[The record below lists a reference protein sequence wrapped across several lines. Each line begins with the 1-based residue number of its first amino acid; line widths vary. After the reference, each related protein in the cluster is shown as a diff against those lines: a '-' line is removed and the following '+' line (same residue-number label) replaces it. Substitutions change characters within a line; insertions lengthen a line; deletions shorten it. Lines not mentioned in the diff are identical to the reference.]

1 MAGGYATWPLIR
13 FGVIGEAWKQ
23 YKKHWVAW
31 SLAMLIVMTGYS
43 VITAGL
49 FAVLDVGHVHGPG
62 GFRLFLFGTGPLAPF
77 FVSTAVSSFFVGGMV
92 RVASNQLLGRAPRVE
107 DLLSVGDVWFDLLLV
122 SILNAAATSLGFM
135 VCWIPG
141 FIISGLFMLAIPLVV
156 ESRLPATG
164 ALIQSWNALKSQWL
178 LATAFHWVLIIASA
192 SGVLL
197 CGIGILLTGPLY
209 CLSIAILYRE
219 FFPAMDFGTGRN
231 TPSRFPKFDSPSF
244 GSRAE
249 PADFIFP
256 RQPEGIEFSGVLLGE
271 EALVAVGREERVAG
285 ANVDPSA

>member
-13 FGVIGEAWKQ
+13 FSVIGEAWKQ
-23 YKKHWVAW
+23 YKKHWVVW
-31 SLAMLIVMTGYS
+31 SLAMMIVMTGYS

-49 FAVLDVGHVHGPG
+49 FALFDVGRVHGPAG

-77 FVSTAVSSFFVGGMV
+77 FVSTAVSSFFLGGMV

-107 DLLSVGDVWFDLLLV
+107 DLLTVGDVWFDLLLV

-135 VCWIPG
+135 LFCIPG

-178 LATAFHWVLIIASA
+178 LATVFHWVLIIASA
-192 SGVLL
+192 SGALL

-209 CLSIAILYRE
+209 CLSLAILYRE
-219 FFPAMDFGTGRN
+219 FFPAMDFGAWKKQAEL
-231 TPSRFPKFDSPSF
+231 FP
-244 GSRAE
+244 E
-249 PADFIFP
+249 
-256 RQPEGIEFSGVLLGE
+256 V
-271 EALVAVGREERVAG
+271 
-285 ANVDPSA
+285 